1 MIKNIDATAN
11 WNMYDLKR
19 STVANRA
26 NKILYPNLS
35 NSEPSATNYYFDMN
49 DSGFVVSATN
59 HEQHNFAGRTYL
71 YMAFA

>member
-1 MIKNIDATAN
+1 
-11 WNMYDLKR
+11 MYDLKR

-59 HEQHNFAGRTYL
+59 HEQINFANRTYI
-71 YMAFA
+71 YMTFA